1 MNVSCEIIKDLLPL
15 YFDDVCSND
24 SKAVIEEHLAT
35 CDSCKSELQ
44 VMKESLPINNA
55 EQNLKASESVRKLS
69 KRWRSGMKK
78 SILKGILIGAITIAA
93 IILLLFLFMDIRIV
107 YA

>member
-1 MNVSCEIIKDLLPL
+1 MKVSCEIVNDLLPL
-15 YFDDVCSND
+15 YFDDVCSSD
-24 SKAVIEEHLAT
+24 SKAMIEGHLAT

-44 VMKESLPINNA
+44 AMKESLPIHNT
-55 EQNLKASESVRKLS
+55 EQNLNASESVRKLS

-78 SILKGILIGAITIAA
+78 SILKGILIGTITIAA